1 MKNPTIVFTIIDGAT
16 TVANN
21 GIYISIAK
29 APNAIAVKIK
39 TDPLINVP
47 INDIIKNSASSLI
60 LLEANGMNKNIKF
73 VVTNLSTKF
82 AIFPIGIFVVRALA
96 IPKHI
101 PTANDSL

>member
-29 APNAIAVKIK
+29 APNVIAVKIK

-47 INDIIKNSASSLI
+47 INDIIKNSISFLI
-60 LLEANGMNKNIKF
+60 LLEANDINKNIKF
-73 VVTNLSTKF
+73 VVINL
-82 AIFPIGIFVVRALA
+82 
-96 IPKHI
+96 
-101 PTANDSL
+101 

>member
-47 INDIIKNSASSLI
+47 INDIILFGTPSFTI
-60 LLEANGMNKNIKF
+60 
-73 VVTNLSTKF
+73 
-82 AIFPIGIFVVRALA
+82 
-96 IPKHI
+96 HI
-101 PTANDSL
+101 YYFQRICSFG